1 MSTHAGRYVTEQ
13 PWNERFV
20 RLKLMVLVLNL
31 CKFVSQLKLTYQV
44 LQVATDLNSLATLS
58 FHIGERQL
66 ARSQPYIRK
75 SCFY

>member
-66 ARSQPYIRK
+66 AR
-75 SCFY
+75 